1 MNTALTHIRRLL
13 GLAILVPLLSRA
25 GGTYTVTNTD
35 VRIVVPPVV
44 SSVDSLVVWGATN
57 GWSDTNITSGLI
69 ANIGGLPYVAQYGG
83 TSAPPVRA
91 STTNVVTTLT
101 YLGSRLTGTN
111 YTTNVVANVLQNM
124 PRTGA
129 ASFTDGS
136 VVWLRCPS
144 ARGGYA
150 IQWADGGTAVLS
162 INGGRFDLSQTGIQ
176 AMSLSGN
183 PAGAVTVTASGDV
196 TVNVVEW

>member
-1 MNTALTHIRRLL
+1 MNTVLAHIRRVLGVAVLL
-13 GLAILVPLLSRA
+13 PVFAFA
-25 GGTYTVTNTD
+25 GGTYTVVNTD

-44 SSVDSLVVWGATN
+44 SSVDGLVVWGATN
-57 GWSDTNITSGLI
+57 GWSANITSGLI
-69 ANIGGLPYVAQYGG
+69 ANIGGLPYLAQYGG
-83 TSAPPVRA
+83 TSAAPVRV

-111 YTTNVVANVLQNM
+111 YTTNVVANVLQNT
-124 PRTGA
+124 PSTGA
-129 ASFTDGS
+129 SSFSDGT

-144 ARGGYA
+144 TRGGYA
-150 IQWADGGTAVLS
+150 IQWADGGTAILT

-176 AMSLSGN
+176 AVSLSGS
-183 PAGAVTVTASGDV
+183 PAGAVTVTASDDV